1 MNKIIL
7 NLKKLANQGQ
17 SFQQL
22 NSNTDVIDGSKTT
35 VTQALWSDN
44 LSSLSTFFTASALTN
59 AQKAYYVNVHQKDPA
74 ATGSAV
80 QFAIAYG
87 NQKGSGSLNNGGGT
101 AGDSPSRAIYSQYK
115 QLLLS
120 DTENAFTFKTGSGTY
135 TTDSIYVINIERARS
150 KERLDPGNWELPL
163 LGIDS
168 RATSATGS
176 IVTSRGSG
184 SLKLIDDSST
194 ATVTDELA
202 DSYNIVSGSVA
213 DGVFN
218 SSDPEY
224 YGKVYPQYSALVL
237 DGQKLDRQ
245 LGFRTNTGSNSQGN
259 NHYALFHS
267 ISGSAAA
274 GSGSFTARNKETVSS
289 TLYFIRLNNADF
301 NYSNNPSYITGSDF
315 QIANTGY
322 WTDPV
327 SYITTVGL
335 YNENQELLAVAK
347 LSKPIQ
353 KNKTSELNIRV
364 KLDY

>member
-1 MNKIIL
+1 MNKLIL

-44 LSSLSTFFTASALTN
+44 LASLSTFFTSSALTD

-87 NQKGSGSLNNGGGT
+87 NQLGSGSLNNGGGT
-101 AGDSPSRAIYSQYK
+101 LGDAPSKAIYSQYK

-163 LGIDS
+163 LNIASRDS
-168 RATSATGS
+168 SATGS
-176 IVTSRGSG
+176 VAVSSTVV
-184 SLKLIDDSST
+184 KLIDDSST
-194 ATVTDELA
+194 ATVTTELA
-202 DSYNIVSGSVA
+202 DSYNIVSGSIT
-213 DGVFN
+213 DGIFN

-237 DGQKLDRQ
+237 DGRKLDYQ
-245 LGFRTNTGSNSQGN
+245 LGFTTNTGSNSQGN

-267 ISGSAAA
+267 ISGSASA
-274 GSGSFTARNKETVSS
+274 GSGSFQARNKETISS
-289 TLYFIRLNNADF
+289 TIYFIRLNNADF
-301 NYSNNPSYITGSDF
+301 NYSNNPSYVTGSDF

-335 YNENQELLAVAK
+335 YNANQELLAVAK

>member
-1 MNKIIL
+1 MNKLIL
-7 NLKKLANQGQ
+7 TLKKLANQGQ

-22 NSNTDVIDGSKTT
+22 NSTTDVIDGSKTT

-44 LSSLSTFFTASALTN
+44 LASLSTFFTSSALTD
-59 AQKAYYVNVHQKDPA
+59 AQKSYYVNIHQKDPA
-74 ATGSAV
+74 ETGSAV

-87 NQKGSGSLNNGGGT
+87 NQNGSGSLNNGGGT
-101 AGDSPSRAIYSQYK
+101 VGDSPSRAIYSQYK

-163 LGIDS
+163 LNIASRDS
-168 RATSATGS
+168 SATGS
-176 IVTSRGSG
+176 VAVSSTVV
-184 SLKLIDDSST
+184 KLIDDSST
-194 ATVTDELA
+194 ATVTTELA
-202 DSYNIVSGSVA
+202 DSYNIVSGSIT
-213 DGVFN
+213 DGIFN

-237 DGQKLDRQ
+237 DGRKLDYQ
-245 LGFRTNTGSNSQGN
+245 LGFTTNTGSNSQGN

-267 ISGSAAA
+267 ISGSASA
-274 GSGSFTARNKETVSS
+274 GSGSFQARNKETISS
-289 TLYFIRLNNADF
+289 TIYFIRLNNADF
-301 NYSNNPSYITGSDF
+301 NYSNNPSYVTGSDF

>member
-1 MNKIIL
+1 MNKLIL
-7 NLKKLANQGQ
+7 TLKKLANQGQ

-22 NSNTDVIDGSKTT
+22 DSTTDVIDGSKTT

-44 LSSLSTFFTASALTN
+44 LASLSTFFTSSALTDS
-59 AQKAYYVNVHQKDPA
+59 QKSYYVNIHQKDPA

-87 NQKGSGSLNNGGGT
+87 NQNGSGSLNNGGGT

-163 LGIDS
+163 LNIASRDS
-168 RATSATGS
+168 SATGS
-176 IVTSRGSG
+176 VAVSSTIV
-184 SLKLIDDSST
+184 KLIDDSST
-194 ATVTDELA
+194 ATVTTELA
-202 DSYNIVSGSVA
+202 DSYNIVSGSIS
-213 DGVFN
+213 DGIFN

-237 DGQKLDRQ
+237 DGRKLDYQ
-245 LGFRTNTGSNSQGN
+245 LGFTTNTGSNSQGN

-274 GSGSFTARNKETVSS
+274 GSGSFQARNKETVSS
-289 TLYFIRLNNADF
+289 TIYFIRLNNADF
-301 NYSNNPSYITGSDF
+301 NYSNNPSYVTGSDF

-335 YNENQELLAVAK
+335 YNANQELLAVAK

>member
-1 MNKIIL
+1 MNKLIL

-44 LSSLSTFFTASALTN
+44 LASLSTFFTSSALTD
-59 AQKAYYVNVHQKDPA
+59 AQKAYYVNIHQKDPA

-87 NQKGSGSLNNGGGT
+87 NQLGSGSLNNGGGT
-101 AGDSPSRAIYSQYK
+101 LGDAPSKAIYSQYK

-163 LGIDS
+163 LNIASRDS
-168 RATSATGS
+168 SATGS
-176 IVTSRGSG
+176 VAVSSTVV
-184 SLKLIDDSST
+184 KLIDDSST
-194 ATVTDELA
+194 ATVTTELA
-202 DSYNIVSGSVA
+202 DSYNIVSGSIT
-213 DGVFN
+213 DGIFN

-237 DGQKLDRQ
+237 DGRKLDYQ
-245 LGFRTNTGSNSQGN
+245 LGFTTNTGSNSQGN

-267 ISGSAAA
+267 ISGSASA
-274 GSGSFTARNKETVSS
+274 GSGSFQARNKETISS
-289 TLYFIRLNNADF
+289 TIYFIRLNNADF
-301 NYSNNPSYITGSDF
+301 NYSNNPSYVTGSDF

-327 SYITTVGL
+327 AYITTVGL
-335 YNENQELLAVAK
+335 YNDNQELLAVAK
-347 LSKPIQ
+347 LSQPI
-353 KNKTSELNIRV
+353 KKDKKSELNIRI